1 MNDCYGGTR
10 RFFTKVLTRFGIEVT
25 YAPLRSYEEQR
36 SSSSPLASVDMALL
50 QSLFKPNTRLVW
62 IESPTNPN
70 LHLIDIKAV
79 SSWVHAQRPDMLV
92 VVDNT
97 FMTPMLQQPLAL
109 GADIVSHSA
118 TKYLNGHADV
128 IMGLLVAND
137 EGLAERLRFQQNTFG
152 AVPSPFDCY
161 MALRGLR
168 TLHLR
173 MERHCK
179 NAQQVASFLVGHPC
193 VQSVIYPGLPSH
205 PDHELARRQCR
216 GFGGMVSFRLRGDN
230 LDDACR
236 FSQATRVFTLAESLG
251 GVESLIDVPAV
262 MTHGGVLPAERR
274 ELGITDG
281 FIRLSVGI
289 EDVDDL
295 VADLKQALDI
305 ISKGK

>member
-1 MNDCYGGTR
+1 M
-10 RFFTKVLTRFGIEVT
+10 
-25 YAPLRSYEEQR
+25 S
-36 SSSSPLASVDMALL
+36 LL

-70 LHLIDIKAV
+70 LHLIDIKTV
-79 SSWVHAQRPDMLV
+79 SDWAHAQRPDMLV

-128 IMGLLVAND
+128 VMGLLVAND
-137 EGLAERLRFQQNTFG
+137 EGLVERLRFQQNAFG

-161 MALRGLR
+161 MTMRGLR

-193 VQSVIYPGLPSH
+193 VQHVIYPGLPSH

-216 GFGGMVSFRLRGDN
+216 GFGGMVSFRLRGDS
-230 LDDACR
+230 LADACR

-262 MTHGGVLPAERR
+262 MTHGGVPPTERR

-289 EDVDDL
+289 EDTDDL
-295 VADLKQALDI
+295 IADLKQALDVTF
-305 ISKGK
+305 SKGK

>member
-10 RFFTKVLTRFGIEVT
+10 RFFTKVLTHFGIEVT

-289 EDVDDL
+289 EDGDDL